1 MIIFMIVIPFYF
13 LLNKGQLMSKLVKIF
28 LVLFILTSLTSAQK
42 VNPNNE
48 IVFGADR
55 LLSEYSNLIEGKRIG
70 IVTNPSALLS
80 NGVHL
85 VDTLFED
92 KRFNVTALFG
102 PEHGI
107 RGKAP
112 AGEKVNDNTD
122 SKTGLPVYSLYGKN
136 KQPSKEML
144 KNVDVLLFDI
154 QDVGARFYTYIS
166 TLFYTI
172 KSGAE
177 NNIPVIVLDRPDPIN
192 GVYVDGPIR
201 KEEQASFVGI
211 APIPIAYGMT
221 TGELAK
227 YFAGEKLIGKDLKP
241 NLTVIEMKNWKR
253 DSYYDDYNN
262 IWVRPSPNIPDIN
275 TAIVYPGMCLIEGTN
290 ASEGRGTYHPFLTIG
305 APYINSKKLISELQ
319 NEDELGVK
327 LDEIEF
333 TPKSIPE
340 MSTSPKYKDEKCY
353 GIKIEISDRQKFK
366 SVEFGIR
373 LLCSLKKAFPN
384 DFKLKESSIDRL
396 SGDKNIREMINTG
409 KSADDIISY
418 WQDELNNFKQI
429 RKKYLLY

>member
-1 MIIFMIVIPFYF
+1 MMILGIVIPFYF
-13 LLNKGQLMSKLVKIF
+13 SFTKGKMMSNLLKSFIAILLV
-28 LVLFILTSLTSAQK
+28 TSLTSAQK
-42 VNPNNE
+42 NNPNNQ
-48 IVFGADR
+48 IIFGADR

-80 NGVHL
+80 TGVHL
-85 VDTLFED
+85 VDTLFAN
-92 KRFNVTALFG
+92 KRFTVTTLFG

-112 AGEKVNDNTD
+112 AGEKVGDNTD

-136 KQPSKEML
+136 RQPNKEML

-227 YFAGEKLIGKDLKP
+227 YFVGEKLIGKDLQP
-241 NLTVIEMKNWKR
+241 NLTVIELKNWKR

-262 IWVRPSPNIPDIN
+262 IWIRPSPNIPDLN

-290 ASEGRGTYHPFLTIG
+290 VSEGRGTYHPFLTIG
-305 APYINSKKLISELQ
+305 APYINSKELIDELQ
-319 NEDELGVK
+319 NDDLGVK
-327 LDEIEF
+327 LDEMEF

-353 GIKIEISDRQKFK
+353 GFKIEISDRQKFK

-373 LLCSLKKAFPN
+373 LLCSLKKVFPN

-396 SGDKNIREMINTG
+396 SGDPKIREMIDSG
-409 KSADDIISY
+409 KSADDIIAY